1 MSRTVPLSMV
11 AAQAETLG
19 PQQLTEPLTPLSIRH
34 FGPGDGGRE
43 PLEAFVRAIF
53 LKAYAARISTFYP
66 HLVGITRPDAS
77 FAAVAGVRPAATQSL
92 FAEFYLDAPIET
104 LIGARTGRAVAR
116 AGIAEVGN
124 LAPASAGQAR
134 WLIAM
139 LTAYL
144 YAAGFSWVVFTAVPT
159 LYNAFARMG
168 LQPIGLAAADVSR
181 LDPALQD
188 DWGSYYDA
196 RPMVYAGD
204 IRQGFQALD
213 TRMLPELPR
222 LRALWLDALH
232 CGAQAGVQF
241 AAVKSL

>member
-1 MSRTVPLSMV
+1 LAPT
-11 AAQAETLG
+11 QFGAEG
-19 PQQLTEPLTPLSIRH
+19 QHQLREPLTPLRIRH
-34 FGPGDGGRE
+34 FGPGERGRE
-43 PLEAFVRAIF
+43 RLEAFVREIF
-53 LKAYAARISTFYP
+53 LGAYAARISTFYP

-77 FAAVAGVRPAATQSL
+77 FAAVAGVRPAASQPL
-92 FAEFYLDAPIET
+92 FAEFYLDASIET
-104 LIGARTGRAVAR
+104 LISARTGSVIAR
-116 AGIAEVGN
+116 AEIAEVGN

-168 LQPIGLAAADVSR
+168 LRPIGLAAADVSR

-196 RPMVYAGD
+196 KPMVYAGE

-213 TRMLPELPR
+213 MRMLPELPR

-232 CGAQAGVQF
+232 CGALDAGF
-241 AAVKSL
+241 FTDMKSR